1 VNWWSPVW
9 PVTGIGLTG
18 AGPEKLLAGDPAPV
32 PGWPGTLLFAVWW
45 PDTNGRVTRGWP
57 NFNGKWWFG
66 VKGYERLNTFQLINH
81 LCVVT
86 KFGMSLTKFLIE
98 QSALFEKFKMSL
110 ALFKGELITTLESLV
125 GPTISS
131 SDLVA
136 SLVCASQ
143 CELLI
148 SISSKKGISK
158 S

>member
-1 VNWWSPVW
+1 
-9 PVTGIGLTG
+9 
-18 AGPEKLLAGDPAPV
+18 
-32 PGWPGTLLFAVWW
+32 
-45 PDTNGRVTRGWP
+45 
-57 NFNGKWWFG
+57 
-66 VKGYERLNTFQLINH
+66 
-81 LCVVT
+81 
-86 KFGMSLTKFLIE
+86 
-98 QSALFEKFKMSL
+98 MSL

-125 GPTISS
+125 GLTISS